1 MAVKF
6 PGCQRLPGMSVAMV
20 LIGTPF
26 LEIIR
31 QVLRQK
37 HDLVIMGTVCRTGVA
52 GFFIGNTAENVL
64 QKVDC
69 SVLTV
74 KPEDFV
80 SPAKLKAASSSAN
93 AV

>member
-64 QKVDC
+64 QQVDC

-80 SPAKLKAASSSAN
+80 SPVRLKAAQ
-93 AV
+93 VPEMR

>member
-64 QKVDC
+64 QQVDC

-74 KPEDFV
+74 KPEEV
-80 SPAKLKAASSSAN
+80 RSRRP
-93 AV
+93 V

>member
-1 MAVKF
+1 
-6 PGCQRLPGMSVAMV
+6 MSVAMV

-64 QKVDC
+64 QQVDC

-74 KPEDFV
+74 KPEEV
-80 SPAKLKAASSSAN
+80 RSRRP
-93 AV
+93 V

>member
-20 LIGTPF
+20 LIGIPF

-64 QKVDC
+64 QQVDC

-74 KPEDFV
+74 KPEEV
-80 SPAKLKAASSSAN
+80 RSRRP
-93 AV
+93 V

>member
-6 PGCQRLPGMSVAMV
+6 PGCQRLPGMPVAMV

-64 QKVDC
+64 QQVDC
-69 SVLTV
+69 SLLTV

-80 SPAKLKAASSSAN
+80 SPVGLLKK
-93 AV
+93 